1 MIAYKMKI
9 TFFGGKFINN
19 AKSILQIYIFTSRQI
34 VLILLQ
40 NQLLMN
46 FHHSLYGKTVATC
59 TLGCK
64 LNFSETSYLLKK
76 LTENG
81 LKKAKTGKAADICVI
96 NTCSVTDTADKK
108 CRQAIRKMIEKHPN
122 AFVVVIGCYA
132 QLKPK
137 EIADIEG
144 VNLVLGT
151 NEKFR
156 LLDYLQKHFC
166 EDTQNKYI
174 TTQVAKICEYH
185 LACSAD
191 DRTRFFLKIQDGC
204 NYYCTYCTIPF
215 ARGRSRNAS
224 IAETTEA
231 ARDAIAQGAKEIVLS
246 GVNIGDFGR
255 STNETFFDLIQSL
268 DAIDADVRYRISSI
282 EPDLLTDEM
291 IDFVANSKHFAPH
304 FHLPLQSGCDE
315 VLKLMKRRYT
325 CQLFAD
331 KVNRIKSLMPNAF
344 IGMDVMVGARGETPE
359 YFEKTRAF
367 LTQLDVS
374 QLHIF
379 TYSERA
385 GTKALE
391 NPYIVPQNER
401 KRRSTILHALSEQ
414 KLKAF
419 YDSQKGKTAT
429 VLWEATKRNDLMSGF
444 TENYVRVEA
453 PYRKEMV
460 NCFETITL

>member
-81 LKKAKTGKAADICVI
+81 LKTAKTGKAADICVI

-122 AFVVVIGCYA
+122 DFVVVIGCYA

-174 TTQVAKICEYH
+174 TTQVAKIC
-185 LACSAD
+185 
-191 DRTRFFLKIQDGC
+191 
-204 NYYCTYCTIPF
+204 
-215 ARGRSRNAS
+215 
-224 IAETTEA
+224 
-231 ARDAIAQGAKEIVLS
+231 
-246 GVNIGDFGR
+246 
-255 STNETFFDLIQSL
+255 
-268 DAIDADVRYRISSI
+268 
-282 EPDLLTDEM
+282 
-291 IDFVANSKHFAPH
+291 
-304 FHLPLQSGCDE
+304 
-315 VLKLMKRRYT
+315 
-325 CQLFAD
+325 
-331 KVNRIKSLMPNAF
+331 
-344 IGMDVMVGARGETPE
+344 
-359 YFEKTRAF
+359 
-367 LTQLDVS
+367 
-374 QLHIF
+374 
-379 TYSERA
+379 
-385 GTKALE
+385 
-391 NPYIVPQNER
+391 
-401 KRRSTILHALSEQ
+401 
-414 KLKAF
+414 
-419 YDSQKGKTAT
+419 
-429 VLWEATKRNDLMSGF
+429 
-444 TENYVRVEA
+444 
-453 PYRKEMV
+453 
-460 NCFETITL
+460 